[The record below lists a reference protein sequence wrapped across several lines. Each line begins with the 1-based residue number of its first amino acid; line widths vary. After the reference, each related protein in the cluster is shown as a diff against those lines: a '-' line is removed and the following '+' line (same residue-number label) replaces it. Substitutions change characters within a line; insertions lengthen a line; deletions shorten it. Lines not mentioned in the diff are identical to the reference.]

1 MILLPTLYFIL
12 SLLYMALSCMWQIR
26 FDKFYGSAGYVI
38 YWMLTW
44 CGMMAFGLVVENV
57 HNVVGLPFTPVFFV
71 FWVISNVST
80 GFFPVELLSNF
91 YRWGLAW
98 PLRHVLIGGKAII
111 FGTKNELG
119 LNFGVLLAWI
129 AVSIVLQWFTVDFQL
144 RKKKSNVKSNKKEV
158 LEKAHGERG
167 QHDGE

>member
-1 MILLPTLYFIL
+1 
-12 SLLYMALSCMWQIR
+12 
-26 FDKFYGSAGYVI
+26 
-38 YWMLTW
+38 
-44 CGMMAFGLVVENV
+44 MMAFGLVVENV

-144 RKKKSNVKSNKKEV
+144 RKKKSNVESNKKEV